1 VALGPNKNRSGKGR
15 QIDSATLQTGFAHT
29 LSAESRL
36 DSASFGPG
44 GQVALFASRTFVP
57 MLLGGLAAILLAAI
71 VIFFAY
77 RHFNVLA
84 SLRQSEAAAQG
95 TIQAIVEPLTA
106 ALTAEL
112 SAPAPRI
119 GDETAKALN
128 GLVSSRA
135 VRRIR
140 IYDIGGRPLFST
152 AAGDVGQPLPA
163 ELRPAGVGTMTA
175 RASYRDGFGRLG
187 DDVASD
193 NEAMVWLTVGSGA
206 STVGIFEVDLD
217 LAANANHLAEHHL
230 LVASGSLTI
239 LLALYVAF
247 LFGMRQIGA
256 SLDQQQE
263 SLRRNAELLPAMFRR
278 SMHAEEEARLRMA
291 TELEGRVAQTLATVK
306 GELEDAAA
314 ALRRGELGAGAKL
327 DAAVPPLQKMISG
340 VRDVAAAL
348 HRPGDAN
355 LGLTEAIEAI
365 LGEARS
371 RRPDIDMNLR
381 FEATDGDVPTLL
393 HPVLRRAA
401 ESGFAGAIA
410 NGYLT
415 RLRVLVGVEGNDVIF
430 RLRDDATP
438 PTLDDPDNPY
448 ARLHEHVLLSGGRI
462 GFRAN
467 SWGGIVIRATWRR
480 S

>member
-1 VALGPNKNRSGKGR
+1 VARRPNNKNGGKGR

-29 LSAESRL
+29 IGAESRL

-44 GQVALFASRTFVP
+44 GQVALFAARTFVP
-57 MLLGGLAAILLAAI
+57 MLLGGLAGILFAST
-71 VIFFAY
+71 VTFFAY
-77 RHFNVLA
+77 RHFNVLS
-84 SLRQSEAAAQG
+84 SLRQSQAAAQV
-95 TIQAIVEPLTA
+95 TAQAIVEPLNA
-106 ALTAEL
+106 GLIAEL
-112 SAPAPRI
+112 SLPAPHI

-128 GLVSSRA
+128 GLVTNKA
-135 VRRIR
+135 VYRIR
-140 IYDIGGRPLFST
+140 IYDGGGRPLFST
-152 AAGDVGQPLPA
+152 ATGDTVQPLPA
-163 ELRPAGVGTMTA
+163 ELRATGAGMPTA
-175 RASYRDGFGRLG
+175 RAGYRDSFGRLG

-193 NEAMVWLTVGSGA
+193 NEAMVWLTLGGGGSAIG
-206 STVGIFEVDLD
+206 TFEVDID
-217 LAANANHLAEHHL
+217 LTANANRLAEHHQ
-230 LVASGSLTI
+230 LVAGGALII

-247 LFGMRQIGA
+247 LLGMRQIGA
-256 SLDQQQE
+256 SLHQQQE

-278 SMHAEEEARLRMA
+278 SMHAEEEARQRMA
-291 TELEGRVAQTLATVK
+291 AELEGRVAQTLATVK
-306 GELEDAAA
+306 AELEDAAA
-314 ALRRGELGAGAKL
+314 ALRRGELGAGARL

-348 HRPGDAN
+348 HRPGDGN

-365 LGEARS
+365 LGEARG
-371 RRPDIDMNLR
+371 RRPDIEMSLR
-381 FEATDGDVPTLL
+381 FEATDGDVPTIL

-430 RLRDDATP
+430 RLRDDATA

>member
-1 VALGPNKNRSGKGR
+1 MALRPNKNNSGKDLP
-15 QIDSATLQTGFAHT
+15 IDSATLQTGFVNT
-29 LSAESRL
+29 LSAEPRL

-57 MLLGGLAAILLAAI
+57 MLLGGLAGILLLSM
-71 VIFFAY
+71 VTFFAY
-77 RHFNVLA
+77 RHFNVLS
-84 SLRQSEAAAQG
+84 SLRQSESAARV
-95 TIQAIVEPLTA
+95 TVQAIVDPLNA
-106 ALTAEL
+106 GLTTEL
-112 SAPAPRI
+112 SPPAPRI
-119 GDETAKALN
+119 SEETAKALN
-128 GLVSSRA
+128 GLVSNKA

-140 IYDIGGRPLFST
+140 IYDGGGRPVFST
-152 AAGDVGQPLPA
+152 AAGDTVQPLPP
-163 ELRPAGVGTMTA
+163 ELRPAGIGTPTT
-175 RASYRDGFGRLG
+175 RAGYRDSFGSIG
-187 DDVASD
+187 NDIASD
-193 NEAMVWLTVGSGA
+193 NEVMVWLNLGSGA
-206 STVGIFEVDLD
+206 SVAGVFEVNIDLT
-217 LAANANHLAEHHL
+217 ATANRLAEHHM
-230 LVASGSLTI
+230 LVASASLI
-239 LLALYVAF
+239 VLLALYVTF
-247 LFGMRQIGA
+247 LLGMRQIGA
-256 SLDQQQE
+256 SLHQHQE

-278 SMHAEEEARLRMA
+278 SMHAEEEARHRMA
-291 TELEGRVAQTLATVK
+291 SELEGRVAQTLATVK
-306 GELEDAAA
+306 AELEDAAA
-314 ALRRGELGAGAKL
+314 ALRRGELGAGARL

-355 LGLTEAIEAI
+355 LGLTESIEAI
-365 LGEARS
+365 LGEARG
-371 RRPDIDMNLR
+371 RRPDIDMSLR
-381 FEATDGDVPTLL
+381 FEATDGDVPAIL

-415 RLRVLVGVEGNDVIF
+415 RLRVLVGVEGNEVIF

-438 PTLDDPDNPY
+438 PTLDDSDNPY